1 MFEMPPP
8 KTITSFVSAA
18 KLRASRSSYVAN
30 DRTATDLPCTWQH
43 FSVPPSAVDADA
55 MSDGIGFDGSS
66 IPGFQEI
73 QESDMLVVPD
83 PTHVH
88 QLIEQRLSLF
98 LVYARYGRDDF

>member
-1 MFEMPPP
+1 MALNCTTAEEVVR
-8 KTITSFVSAA
+8 TIKDKNVQMAD
-18 KLRASRSSYVAN
+18 LRF
-30 DRTATDLPCTWQH
+30 TDLPCTWQH

-66 IPGFQEI
+66 IRSFQEI

-88 QLIEQRLSLF
+88 QLIEQRLSPF
-98 LVYARYGRDDF
+98 LVYARYGPDDF

>member
-1 MFEMPPP
+1 MADG
-8 KTITSFVSAA
+8 VYAA
-18 KLRASRSSYVAN
+18 AA
-30 DRTATDLPCTWQH
+30 D

-66 IPGFQEI
+66 IRSFQEI

-88 QLIEQRLSLF
+88 QLIEQRLSPF
-98 LVYARYGRDDF
+98 LVYARYGPDDF

>member
-1 MFEMPPP
+1 MALNCTTAEEVVR
-8 KTITSFVSAA
+8 TIKDKNVQMVD
-18 KLRASRSSYVAN
+18 LRF
-30 DRTATDLPCTWQH
+30 TDLPSTWQH

>member
-1 MFEMPPP
+1 MALNCTTAEEVVR
-8 KTITSFVSAA
+8 TIKDKNVQMAD
-18 KLRASRSSYVAN
+18 LRF
-30 DRTATDLPCTWQH
+30 TDLPCTWQH